1 MEKEDILKNLTSFS
15 TAENELAIKEANH
28 LIDVFNALYLKE
40 IESFT
45 NSSENEDSAELT
57 DPKEDE
63 LNSKINA
70 VIDQFKKAQKE
81 KKEQETKKEQSNIR
95 TKKEILTRFKD
106 LIDNKEKIAVLI
118 NGIKQIR
125 EDWKNSGDVPRKAFY
140 ELQKTYSQLNESFN
154 YNLNIYKE
162 LKDNDLKRNF
172 SLKNQVI
179 HNLKALTE
187 EKSIHKVD
195 SQLKQFQNEWEE
207 IGPTFKEHWEQLK
220 KGYWDEVH
228 AIQKRIQDHYVKLK
242 ESSKENL
249 IAKKELIKKAADLAQ
264 SIPNNHSGF
273 EEKSKLYKTLQDEW
287 KKIGPVAKTQSDK
300 IWNEFRE
307 YFDPFFKAKKE
318 FYNKQKEASKITIE
332 AKSKLIEKAK
342 KIASEASANSSTQLI
357 KDLQEDWKK
366 IGHAGRFAEQKLWKK
381 FRSECDAFFDKRE
394 SSKGARNEEEK
405 KNLDAKNLIIKEVI
419 NLKETSSAILNE
431 LVSKFEGI
439 GKVAPRETQPLFQ
452 QFEKAINDK
461 IKASKIPDEEIN
473 KIQLAIKKTL
483 FANSSDPERAFND
496 AKFKITKKINEALK
510 ETSNLENNLGFFS
523 VSKGK
528 NKMLDDFNKKIED
541 QKKQIESWKQ
551 DLKKL
556 RQAYTQK

>member
-28 LIDVFNALYLKE
+28 LVDVFNALYLKE
-40 IESFT
+40 IESYT
-45 NSSENEDSAELT
+45 NSSENEDGAELT

-81 KKEQETKKEQSNIR
+81 KKEQEAKKEQSNIR

-179 HNLKALTE
+179 HNLKALAE
-187 EKSIHKVD
+187 EKSINKVD

-249 IAKKELIKKAADLAQ
+249 IAKKELIKKAAELAQ

-273 EEKSKLYKTLQDEW
+273 EEKSKLFKTLQDEW

-307 YFDPFFKAKKE
+307 HFDPFFKAKKE

-381 FRSECDAFFDKRE
+381 FRNECDAFFEKRE

-405 KNLDAKNLIIKEVI
+405 KNLDAKKLLIKEVVS
-419 NLKETSSAILNE
+419 LKETSSTILNE

-439 GKVAPRETQPLFQ
+439 GKVAPRETQSLFQ

-473 KIQLAIKKTL
+473 RIQLAIKKTL